1 MSSSLSLQADVDGNG
16 YLESKEVGRIL
27 ARKNVRGRGVTG
39 AEVRAV
45 MRQVRM
51 SRACACCVSPSLP

>member
-1 MSSSLSLQADVDGNG
+1 MDGNG

-27 ARKNVRGRGVTG
+27 ARMNVRGRGVTN

-45 MRQVRM
+45 MRQVP
-51 SRACACCVSPSLP
+51 SLSPCLVDSTCACRVTLMSSFS

>member
-1 MSSSLSLQADVDGNG
+1 MQSLSSQADVDGNG

-27 ARKNVRGRGVTG
+27 ARMNVRGRGVTS

-45 MRQVRM
+45 MRQVRALLVALYM
-51 SRACACCVSPSLP
+51 CT